1 MSKAHILAELPKL
14 SAEDRA
20 EIQTK
25 LDELTGDGWLDA
37 GELTDE
43 EKRLIESRLDQ
54 CDRNPSA
61 FVPWAEAKCRIQANL
76 KK

>member
-1 MSKAHILAELPKL
+1 VSKADILAELPKL
-14 SAEDRA
+14 SPEDRA
-20 EIQTK
+20 EIQIK
-25 LDELTGDGWLDA
+25 LDELAGGGWLDA

>member
-1 MSKAHILAELPKL
+1 MSKADILAELPKL
-14 SAEDRA
+14 SPEDRA
-20 EIQTK
+20 EIQIK
-25 LDELTGDGWLDA
+25 LDELAGDGWLDA

-61 FVPWAEAKCRIQANL
+61 FVPWAEAKSQVLANL